1 MTGRRCRFDE
11 WTEVFGSERLT
22 GALLDLWLPKFPSG
36 MIPRD
41 SGGRDMIS
49 IDDRNYQNAVV
60 DPRLA
65 DQIA

>member
-1 MTGRRCRFDE
+1 
-11 WTEVFGSERLT
+11 
-22 GALLDLWLPKFPSG
+22 

-41 SGGRDMIS
+41 SGGRDMIL

-60 DPRLA
+60 DFRLA